1 MPGNYYEN
9 AGPSQTQVGVGPLA
23 ERQGLQNL
31 LTMLQNQGRVDPR
44 LLASLQAQSARSTQ
58 QQQDA
63 ARAAGARGGMSGG
76 GLNAALQAAIGAAG
90 ANRSANLGYQD
101 IADSYGRNQQNIG
114 LMNQVVQ
121 GPAFGYSGL
130 QQGGNQYLKDLK
142 EKQRA
147 ATMAFAGSL
156 FGAVGGAAAGGK

>member
-1 MPGNYYEN
+1 MANYSN
-9 AGPSQTQVGVGPLA
+9 TGPSQTQVGVGPLA

-101 IADSYGRNQQNIG
+101 IADSYGRNQQNLG
-114 LMNQVVQ
+114 LMNQLVQ
-121 GPAFGYSGL
+121 QPNLGYSNL
-130 QQGGNQYLKDLK
+130 QQQQGQFTQEMRLKR
-142 EKQRA
+142 RA
-147 ATMAFAGSL
+147 ADQAFIG
-156 FGAVGGAAAGGK
+156 GVVGEERRVG